1 MKKVKEQLKSIVQP
15 EKVKTQPYV
24 SKDDILVT
32 DAEILAATGDL
43 HLRTLEFDTLM
54 NDTNVEMKYLSYDDT
69 AAHSDLIHEIRQM
82 NLAQDEVMKDQEKR
96 KLYQHQIVDTVE
108 NFIDDKYNDLEK
120 KQAHI
125 EKQFDFLL
133 DTELKGELNYQ
144 LGDSKKKV
152 NENNQQYY
160 ESLIKKEPLPPMNID
175 VFFSKP
181 HTKEAQNRGPGGQF
195 EANIL
200 KYDPFSYHREET
212 KEGERRAISINP
224 QNSSQTALN
233 MPSNQI
239 PSSGEPLKFEETQ
252 AEVIFYQDVF

>member
-1 MKKVKEQLKSIVQP
+1 M
-15 EKVKTQPYV
+15 KTQPYV

-152 NENNQQYY
+152 NENN
-160 ESLIKKEPLPPMNID
+160 
-175 VFFSKP
+175 
-181 HTKEAQNRGPGGQF
+181 
-195 EANIL
+195 
-200 KYDPFSYHREET
+200 
-212 KEGERRAISINP
+212 
-224 QNSSQTALN
+224 
-233 MPSNQI
+233 
-239 PSSGEPLKFEETQ
+239 
-252 AEVIFYQDVF
+252 